1 MKKQIITILL
11 LSSVLAFGIFLSDK
25 RTGGDIQQVVRNA
38 YGEGSKH
45 ETYEVTIGEQIKGEA
60 VTVEVGEQE
69 YSNQEIRKIFETIT
83 EELDTLIL
91 GENES
96 LDYVDQNLNLAT
108 SVEGY
113 PVQLQWELDSYDVMN
128 VYGEIQKE
136 STKKEGTLVELR
148 AVLTYGTEEALYV
161 TNVMVYPEKK
171 SVKENLVEQ
180 VLSLFKQEEAQT
192 RKEKEFILPTSVE
205 GHKVQWRKKTEPRW
219 LYVLL
224 LGGVVAGLLP
234 LLKKQKENKQ
244 EKQRKQQIL
253 IDYPEII
260 SKVILLLGTG
270 MTMKHVWEKIVQS
283 YEEYKKRKGQRALYE
298 EMCYSFYEMQSG
310 IPEGEAYERFG
321 RRCGV
326 SACVKFG
333 ALLSQNL
340 RKGAKGLTDILTL
353 ESIQVFENRK
363 TRARR
368 LGEEAS
374 TKLLIP
380 MLAMLGVVLIIVIV
394 PAFLSMQ
401 L

>member
-11 LSSVLAFGIFLSDK
+11 LSSVLALGIFLSDK
-25 RTGGDIQQVVRNA
+25 RTGEDIQQVVRNA
-38 YGEGSKH
+38 YGEGSKR
-45 ETYEVTIGEQIKGEA
+45 ETYEVTIGEEIKGEA

-91 GENES
+91 GKNES
-96 LDYVDQNLNLAT
+96 LDYVDQNLNLVT

-171 SVKENLVEQ
+171 SVKESLVEQ

-205 GHKVQWRKKTEPRW
+205 GHKIQWRKKTEPRW

-224 LGGVVAGLLP
+224 LGGVAAGLLP

-253 IDYPEII
+253 TDYPEII

-283 YEEYKKRKGQRALYE
+283 YEEYKKQKGQRALYE

-310 IPEGEAYERFG
+310 ISEGEAYERFG

-340 RKGAKGLTDILTL
+340 RKGAKGLTDILAL
-353 ESIQVFENRK
+353 ESIQAFENRK